1 MGIKKK
7 KTYANCCSW
16 TLSHFSKNV
25 MSNDCKSN
33 VSAHQSCTIEVFRF
47 VKEITRILSRPTG
60 ILQHL
65 EVFYILF

>member
-1 MGIKKK
+1 MEFKEENI
-7 KTYANCCSW
+7 YANCRSW
-16 TLSHFSKNV
+16 TLSHFSK

-33 VSAHQSCTIEVFRF
+33 VSEDQRCIQLNSISVG
-47 VKEITRILSRPTG
+47 KEITGIASRPTG